1 MSDAGA
7 AVPVLLAALGGA
19 AVAVALREGLSSMP
33 FLVRQLEAAART
45 LTLAGRENRAPSEV
59 ERRRLGVV
67 VGAALGLTA
76 IMLAGPGPL
85 AGVTAAGPTLAGAL
99 IARRQRRYRLRV
111 ESDVPRVAAG
121 IADAISAGGSLR
133 TALLGAGTA
142 LEGPTAVELAR
153 VGADLEL
160 GMPARAALG
169 ELADRVRSDRVEAL
183 AVAILSQERTGG
195 DLAELLRRHAVAA
208 ANRQR
213 AEQEAH
219 SATAQARL
227 TGGMVVAMPLF
238 MGLMVELV
246 SPGFLGSMLASPSA
260 AILLAVAGAL
270 QVAGFLAIRKLGG
283 VGS

>member
-7 AVPVLLAALGGA
+7 ADPVLLAALGGA
-19 AVAVALREGLSSMP
+19 AVAVALREGISSMP
-33 FLVRQLEAAART
+33 FLVRQLEAGART

-59 ERRRLGVV
+59 ERRRLGLLI
-67 VGAALGLTA
+67 GAALGLIA
-76 IMLAGPGPL
+76 IMLAGLGPL
-85 AGVTAAGPTLAGAL
+85 AGVAAAGPTLAGGL
-99 IARRQRRYRLRV
+99 IARRRRRYRLRV

-153 VGADLEL
+153 VSADLDL
-160 GMPARAALG
+160 GMPARAALN

-260 AILLAVAGAL
+260 AILLAAAGAL

-283 VGS
+283 VVS